1 MNTVEFRPS
10 HLLNKLYNSEL
21 YNFTFNKRP
30 RGLKLQ
36 LLMYINSIILILIIF
51 IYNVTGLY
59 YIFPVIVSIINI
71 FLTSIKLVE
80 NPEDI

>member
-1 MNTVEFRPS
+1 MN
-10 HLLNKLYNSEL
+10 
-21 YNFTFNKRP
+21 
-30 RGLKLQ
+30 
-36 LLMYINSIILILIIF
+36 INLIILILIIF

-71 FLTSIKLVE
+71 FLTSIKLVA